1 MLNNHTYYSYTYGTI
16 SPEDLLQ
23 LAKENGYQHVVLT
36 DINST
41 SASLDFIRLAPK
53 YDVKPIVGI
62 DFRNG
67 AKQQYIGLA
76 RNNEGFKELN
86 MHLSFHLHTS
96 KPFEEDAPTFSNA
109 YVIYP
114 MSKKY
119 RKLDANEYVGIR
131 PSELLKLQFSPWK
144 YSNKLVILHPV
155 TFTNKRTY
163 NAHRLLRAIDVNVL
177 LSQLPKTEEAYADEM
192 MVPMRTLE
200 KYYEQYPQIVLNT
213 KSILVDCAIEFDFTT
228 SKNKKVYSNSVSEDY
243 YLLETECKKG
253 LKYRYSSPS
262 STVYERLDKELEMI
276 KKLNFSAYFLIN
288 WDLVTYA
295 RSQNFY
301 YVGRGSGA
309 NSIVAYLLRIT
320 DVDPI
325 ELDLY
330 FERFINPSRSSPP
343 DFDIDFSSRDRN
355 QVTQYL
361 FEKYGPNH
369 TALVGN
375 YITFQYKSVI
385 RELGKVLGLPAEEI
399 KKVQQDKSRVELDD
413 VGKLIIRYGE
423 LISGLPSHMS
433 VHSSGIV
440 ISDENI
446 YNYTA
451 TNMPPKGFPT
461 THFSMLE
468 AEDIGLAKFDILG
481 QRGLGKIKDSVAIIK
496 QNRGVDVDVH
506 QIEKLKNDPKVKE
519 LIKTGDAVG
528 CSYVESPAMR
538 NLLQKLQADNYV
550 TLVAAS
556 SIIRPGVAQSGMMR
570 EYILRY
576 QNPER
581 RQKAK
586 DALPELYKILHDT
599 YGIMVYQE
607 DVIKVAHLFA
617 GLTLTEADVLRRGMS
632 GKYRSRD
639 EFMAVKETFFSN
651 CKSYNYSDAITH
663 EIWRQIESFAGYAFP
678 KGHSASYAVESF
690 QALYLKAYYPIE
702 YMVATVNNG
711 GGFFSREVYLHEAKL
726 HGADVQPPCV
736 NTSESYTVV
745 EGKTIWMGLHFVNGL
760 EDTVIQQVVKE
771 RVQNGVYQSFEDF
784 LNRVPISLDQLR
796 LLVRVN
802 GFDFT
807 GEPKT
812 KLLWKAH
819 LALGSDKK
827 NKPKATLFPVERKQY
842 HIPEFQQSDLE
853 KAYDHIE
860 LLNFPLQFSH
870 FELVAEFPATKLVAA
885 DLPRYLGKHVEIVAN
900 LVHRKRTKTHGGQE
914 MSFGTFLDLNGKW
927 LDTVQFP
934 IVNRMFPFRGYGC
947 YLIKGRVIDELGVL
961 SIETISLER
970 LKQLNVEEDNPR
982 MTRGVGNVAM

>member
-1 MLNNHTYYSYTYGTI
+1 M
-16 SPEDLLQ
+16 
-23 LAKENGYQHVVLT
+23 
-36 DINST
+36 
-41 SASLDFIRLAPK
+41 
-53 YDVKPIVGI
+53 
-62 DFRNG
+62 
-67 AKQQYIGLA
+67 
-76 RNNEGFKELN
+76 
-86 MHLSFHLHTS
+86 
-96 KPFEEDAPTFSNA
+96 
-109 YVIYP
+109 
-114 MSKKY
+114 
-119 RKLDANEYVGIR
+119 
-131 PSELLKLQFSPWK
+131 
-144 YSNKLVILHPV
+144 
-155 TFTNKRTY
+155 
-163 NAHRLLRAIDVNVL
+163 
-177 LSQLPKTEEAYADEM
+177 
-192 MVPMRTLE
+192 
-200 KYYEQYPQIVLNT
+200 
-213 KSILVDCAIEFDFTT
+213 
-228 SKNKKVYSNSVSEDY
+228 SEDY
-243 YLLETECKKG
+243 YLLEEECKKG
-253 LKYRYSSPS
+253 LKYRYSNPGA
-262 STVYERLDKELEMI
+262 VVFERLEKELAMI

-288 WDLVTYA
+288 WELVSFA
-295 RSQNFY
+295 RSRNFY

-343 DFDIDFSSRDRN
+343 DFDIDFSTKDRN
-355 QVTQYL
+355 EVTQHL
-361 FEKYGPNH
+361 FDQYGPGH

-385 RELGKVLGLPAEEI
+385 RELGKVLGLPADEI
-399 KKVQQDKSRVELDD
+399 KKVQQDKNREQLDD
-413 VGKLIIRYGE
+413 VGGLILRYSQ

-440 ISDENI
+440 ISDESI

-496 QNRGVDVDVH
+496 RNRGVDVDVH

-519 LIKTGDAVG
+519 LIKAGDAVG
-528 CSYVESPAMR
+528 CFYVESPAMR

-576 QNPER
+576 QNLER

-586 DALPELYKILHDT
+586 DALPELYKILEDT

-639 EFMAVKETFFSN
+639 EFTAVKETFFSN
-651 CKSYNYSDAITH
+651 CKSYNYSDAITQ

-711 GGFFSREVYLHEAKL
+711 GGFFSREVYLHEAKM

-745 EGKTIWMGLHFVNGL
+745 EGNTIWMGLHFVNGL
-760 EDTVIQQVVKE
+760 ESTVIQQVVKE
-771 RVQNGVYQSFEDF
+771 RLQNGIYQSFEDF
-784 LNRVPISLDQLR
+784 LSRVPISLDQLR

-870 FELVAEFPATKLVAA
+870 FELVADFPATKLVAA
-885 DLPRYLGKHVEIVAN
+885 DLPKYLGKYVEIVAN

-934 IVNRMFPFRGYGC
+934 IVNKMFPFRGYGC

-961 SIETISLER
+961 SIDTISLER
-970 LKQLNVEEDNPR
+970 LKLLNVEEDNPR
-982 MTRGVGNVAM
+982 MTRGVEGAKM

>member
-1 MLNNHTYYSYTYGTI
+1 
-16 SPEDLLQ
+16 
-23 LAKENGYQHVVLT
+23 
-36 DINST
+36 
-41 SASLDFIRLAPK
+41 
-53 YDVKPIVGI
+53 
-62 DFRNG
+62 
-67 AKQQYIGLA
+67 
-76 RNNEGFKELN
+76 
-86 MHLSFHLHTS
+86 
-96 KPFEEDAPTFSNA
+96 
-109 YVIYP
+109 
-114 MSKKY
+114 
-119 RKLDANEYVGIR
+119 
-131 PSELLKLQFSPWK
+131 
-144 YSNKLVILHPV
+144 V
-155 TFTNKRTY
+155 T
-163 NAHRLLRAIDVNVL
+163 
-177 LSQLPKTEEAYADEM
+177 E
-192 MVPMRTLE
+192 
-200 KYYEQYPQIVLNT
+200 
-213 KSILVDCAIEFDFTT
+213 
-228 SKNKKVYSNSVSEDY
+228 
-243 YLLETECKKG
+243 
-253 LKYRYSSPS
+253 
-262 STVYERLDKELEMI
+262 
-276 KKLNFSAYFLIN
+276 
-288 WDLVTYA
+288 
-295 RSQNFY
+295 
-301 YVGRGSGA
+301 
-309 NSIVAYLLRIT
+309 
-320 DVDPI
+320 
-325 ELDLY
+325 
-330 FERFINPSRSSPP
+330 
-343 DFDIDFSSRDRN
+343 
-355 QVTQYL
+355 YL
-361 FEKYGPNH
+361 FKKYGPNH

-385 RELGKVLGLPAEEI
+385 RELGKVLGLPADEI
-399 KKVQQDKSRVELDD
+399 TKVQQDKSRVELDD

-506 QIEKLKNDPKVKE
+506 QIEKLKNDPKVRA
-519 LIKTGDAVG
+519 LIRNGDAVG
-528 CSYVESPAMR
+528 CFYVESPAMR
-538 NLLQKLQADNYV
+538 NLLQKLQADDYV

-576 QNPER
+576 QNLER

-586 DALPELYKILHDT
+586 DDLPELYKILHDT

-617 GLTLTEADVLRRGMS
+617 GLTLTEADILRRGMS

-639 EFMAVKETFFSN
+639 EFMAVKETFFKN
-651 CKSYNYSDAITH
+651 CRAYNYSEKISN

-726 HGADVQPPCV
+726 HGADVRPPCV
-736 NTSESYTVV
+736 NTSESYTLV

-771 RVQNGVYQSFEDF
+771 RLENGDYQSFEDF

-807 GEPKT
+807 GESKS

-827 NKPKATLFPVERKQY
+827 NKPKATLFPVERKEY
-842 HIPEFQQSDLE
+842 HIPEFAQSDLE

-870 FELVAEFPATKLVAA
+870 FDLVAEFPETKIVAA
-885 DLPRYLGKHVEIVAN
+885 DLPKYLGKYIEIVGH

-914 MSFGTFLDLNGKW
+914 MSFGTFLDLEGKW

-934 IVNRMFPFRGYGC
+934 IVNKMFPFQGYGC

-961 SIETISLER
+961 SVETISLER
-970 LKQLNVEEDNPR
+970 LKQLNIEEDNPR
-982 MTRGVGNVAM
+982 MTRGLGEKIKVGLG